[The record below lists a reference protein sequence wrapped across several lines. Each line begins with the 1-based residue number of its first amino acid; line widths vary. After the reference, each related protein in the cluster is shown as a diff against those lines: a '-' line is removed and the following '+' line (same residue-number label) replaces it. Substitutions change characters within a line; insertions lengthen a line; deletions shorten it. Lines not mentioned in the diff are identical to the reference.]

1 MVETKLLLGK
11 DGKEQRGKACSEA
24 VREKGLTHWAHCVSV
39 RIRGRPQNRFMDVVK
54 AGIQSVGETQENAMD
69 SVRWSQTT

>member
-24 VREKGLTHWAHCVSV
+24 VREKGLTHWEHCV

-54 AGIQSVGETQENAMD
+54 AGIQRVGETQENAMD
-69 SVRWSQTT
+69 SVRWSQMT